1 MDIKLLLE
9 IIGYVGSALIVISM
23 MMTSVLRL
31 RLVNILG
38 CGISICYAIAVKAY
52 PVAFLNAFLIVVNM
66 AKIIQLFRLEKSYH
80 MVVSKGATGLPQYLV
95 QKYNDDILNFFP
107 DFKKIDDDDDVFILM
122 NGDIATG
129 ITAGK
134 IDENKNFNV
143 KIDYT
148 TPAYRDNSAG
158 LYLYKEIGKLG
169 CCKRVIFETSSKNH
183 ENYMYK
189 IGFVKISRGK
199 YVKKLIES
207 PL

>member
-80 MVVSKGATGLPQYLV
+80 MIVSKGTAGLPQYLV

-107 DFKKIDDDDDVFILM
+107 DFKKIDDEDDVFILM

-169 CCKRVIFETSSKNH
+169 CCKRVVFETSSKNH

-199 YVKKLIES
+199 YVKELIEA

>member
-66 AKIIQLFRLEKSYH
+66 AKTIQLFRLEKSYH
-80 MVVSKGATGLPQYLV
+80 MIVSKGTAGLPQYLV

-107 DFKKIDDDDDVFILM
+107 DCKKINDDDDVFILM

-169 CCKRVIFETSSKNH
+169 CCKRVVFETSSKNH

-199 YVKKLIES
+199 YVKELIEAS
-207 PL
+207 L

>member
-1 MDIKLLLE
+1 MEIKLLLE
-9 IIGYVGSALIVISM
+9 IIGYIGSALIVISM

-38 CGISICYAIAVKAY
+38 SGISICYAIAVKAY
-52 PVAFLNAFLIVVNM
+52 PVAFLNAFLIIVNV
-66 AKIIQLFRLEKSYH
+66 AKTVQLFRLEKSYL
-80 MVVSKGATGLPQYLV
+80 MIVSKGADGLPQYLV
-95 QKYNDDILNFFP
+95 QKYNKDILNFFP
-107 DFKKIDDDDDVFILM
+107 DFKELSDDDDVFILM

-169 CCKRVIFETSSKNH
+169 CCKRVVFETSSKNH
-183 ENYMYK
+183 EAYMYK

-199 YVKKLIES
+199 YVKELAQNI
-207 PL
+207 